1 MNSGN
6 DPEKSTDAAPSRG
19 QRDPLIFRI
28 WAWLPDSMAAL
39 GTAMIGVLMVIIC
52 ADVVARNLM
61 GASLPMVSEL
71 GALGLVMIVYLQLA
85 TTIRYDR
92 LARTELFIT
101 GFAARN
107 PRAGAL
113 VQAVFDLM
121 GLVSLAVIAWATVKI
136 VGRDY
141 ASGEYIGVTGV
152 ATLPTWPFK
161 VAIVAGMIVS
171 SVQFLLQVI
180 RNLQAAAGKEHT
192 S

>member
-1 MNSGN
+1 MPSDN
-6 DPEKSTDAAPSRG
+6 ETKDARVAPSGGR
-19 QRDPLIFRI
+19 RDPALLRL
-28 WAWLPDSMAAL
+28 WAFVPDSMAAL

-85 TTIRYDR
+85 TTIRHDR
-92 LARTELFIT
+92 LARTDLFIT

-107 PRAGAL
+107 PRLGAL
-113 VQAVFDLM
+113 FQAAFDLL
-121 GLVSLAVIAWATVKI
+121 GLVSLAVIAWATVKT

-141 ASGEYIGVTGV
+141 AAGEYIGVTGV

-161 VAIVAGMIVS
+161 VAIVAGMVVS
-171 SVQFLLQVI
+171 AIQFLLQVI
-180 RNLQAAAGKEHT
+180 RNLQAAAGKEGNT
-192 S
+192 